1 MLLLLPWYRQPWTLG
16 EGEDDAD
23 ALAEWT
29 DVLALLQ
36 SRLGALDRDLDI
48 ATYVSLSR
56 SVRVSLRGMHL
67 SLSLCEHACM

>member
-48 ATYVSLSR
+48 ATYVSLSLALCVYLCVACI
-56 SVRVSLRGMHL
+56 SL
-67 SLSLCEHACM
+67 SLSL